1 MEYSIRNLEDYKP
14 KNPERIESRE
24 VLKNAKIFF
33 RGGNLIVHAFEE
45 NIFPEE
51 PCEEQTEEE
60 KGEEYILPKDK
71 LEIIAEKENSI
82 KNELFENY
90 FKYQSPSY
98 MYESLNNTKKTERN
112 KIRVNLIKSAL
123 TDLKNRINNISED
136 EKRIEQPG
144 KIVDIVEKILV
155 FNERYQEG

>member
-1 MEYSIRNLEDYKP
+1 M
-14 KNPERIESRE
+14 
-24 VLKNAKIFF
+24 
-33 RGGNLIVHAFEE
+33 
-45 NIFPEE
+45 
-51 PCEEQTEEE
+51 
-60 KGEEYILPKDK
+60 
-71 LEIIAEKENSI
+71 EIIAEKENSI

-98 MYESLNNTKKTERN
+98 MYESLNKTKKTERN
-112 KIRVNLIKSAL
+112 KIQVNLIKSAL

-136 EKRIEQPG
+136 EKRIEQPD